1 VTGPITDLVTPP
13 PERPLPEIPGV
24 RLGRTLP
31 TREAWAHHLILA
43 LPRPC
48 TVLSSAPWGG
58 GFSTPRV
65 IVNRSV
71 AHDWACPDPVAEM
84 TGYLEH
90 LGLPPA
96 ETVGLLTA
104 VGMAELRVAQGSR
117 AGWRVHTLLTAG
129 VGNAAA
135 AGGRWPLVT
144 PHISTINLIILV
156 EGALSPSA
164 LVGAVGSATEAKV
177 AALHHAGVKTRFGE
191 AATGTTT
198 DTVTVVNLS
207 RHPRSPF
214 AGLAT
219 APGHLVAETV
229 YAALSAHLQEAP

>member
-1 VTGPITDLVTPP
+1 MTDPVTPP

-24 RLGRTLP
+24 RLSRTLP

-48 TVLSSAPWGG
+48 TALSSAPWGG
-58 GFSTPRV
+58 GFSKPRA
-65 IVNRSV
+65 IVSRSV
-71 AHDWACPDPVAEM
+71 AHDWACPDPAAEM
-84 TGYLEH
+84 RGYLER

-96 ETVGLLTA
+96 QTLGLLTA

-135 AGGRWPLVT
+135 AGGRWPLET
-144 PHISTINLIILV
+144 PHAGTINLIVLV

-177 AALHHAGVKTRFGE
+177 AALHRAGVRTRFGE

-198 DTVTVVNLS
+198 DTVTVVNLAE
-207 RHPRSPF
+207 RPRSPF

-219 APGHLVAETV
+219 APGHLIAETV
-229 YAALSAHLQEAP
+229 YEALSAHLLEAP

>member
-1 VTGPITDLVTPP
+1 M
-13 PERPLPEIPGV
+13 
-24 RLGRTLP
+24 RLSRTRP

-48 TVLSSAPWGG
+48 TALSSAPWGG
-58 GFSTPRV
+58 GFGEPRA
-65 IVNRSV
+65 IINRSV
-71 AHDWACPDPVAEM
+71 ADDWSCPDPAAEM
-84 TGYLEH
+84 RGYLER

-96 ETVGLLTA
+96 ETLGLLTA
-104 VGMAELRVAQGSR
+104 VGMAELRVAQETR

-135 AGGRWPLVT
+135 AGGRWPLT
-144 PHISTINLIILV
+144 PAAHAGTINLIVLV

-164 LVGAVGSATEAKV
+164 LVGAVASATEAKV
-177 AALHHAGVKTRFGE
+177 AALRRAGVRTRFGE

-207 RHPRSPF
+207 EYPRSPF

-219 APGHLVAETV
+219 APGYLIAETV
-229 YAALSAHLQEAP
+229 YEALSAHLLEAS

>member
-1 VTGPITDLVTPP
+1 MTPP

-24 RLGRTLP
+24 RLSRTLP
-31 TREAWAHHLILA
+31 RPEVWAHHLTLA
-43 LPRPC
+43 LPGPC
-48 TVLSSAPWGG
+48 TALSSAPWGG

-71 AHDWACPDPVAEM
+71 AHDWSCPDPAAEM
-84 TGYLEH
+84 TGYLER

-96 ETVGLLTA
+96 ETLGLLTA
-104 VGMAELRVAQGSR
+104 VGMAELRVAQGVR

-135 AGGRWPLVT
+135 AGGRWPLAT
-144 PHISTINLIILV
+144 STHAGTINLIVLV

-177 AALHHAGVKTRFGE
+177 AALHHVGVKTRFGE

-198 DTVTVVNLS
+198 DTVTIVNLTEY
-207 RHPRSPF
+207 PRSPF

-219 APGHLVAETV
+219 TPGHLIAETV
-229 YAALSAHLQEAP
+229 HEALSAHLLEAP